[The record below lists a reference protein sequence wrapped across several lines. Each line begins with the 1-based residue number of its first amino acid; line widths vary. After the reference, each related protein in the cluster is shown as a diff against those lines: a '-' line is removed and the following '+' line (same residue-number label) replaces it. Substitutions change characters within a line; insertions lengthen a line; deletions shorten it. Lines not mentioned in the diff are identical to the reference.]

1 MPCNKWGWPQV
12 LTSPGM
18 AFQAVERSHSQPL
31 DPWIYPPTQGQS
43 QIEGLGWDSHDNN
56 PVGCWLDWYICI
68 HTHRK
73 EKFGNSSSL
82 LLDGIGEF
90 FGRLFWKKNPYEK
103 MVVQTKKLQK
113 LQPINQFVES
123 IFFWPSLKKN
133 PKNSGPSA
141 PKTKDQE
148 TSPGSF
154 ISKKK
159 WFPKKILQTKKSIKQ
174 FQETYSKFRS
184 FSQKKT
190 NRSQNFLWISSR
202 SPGPGAFYITV
213 ARAIASSSDAAET
226 VLRRRLVP
234 SEGGK
239 LWCFDIRGAGH
250 EMRGERKDVFRCKT
264 KKQPRMGS
272 FLEVEWVFWLFFFCL
287 VLRMWNYVDVAC
299 CCFVFEVQWYE
310 WFSSETTSLI
320 KPPKK
325 PMDDTKTHHSVS
337 PTRSHFYIVLP
348 WALPKHCFTIES
360 ECYAIGF
367 PS

>member
-184 FSQKKT
+184 FSQKKQT
-190 NRSQNFLWISSR
+190 DPKISFGFPQDLQDQVHST
-202 SPGPGAFYITV
+202 SPWQGRLLHLRMPRKLCCGGAWY
-213 ARAIASSSDAAET
+213 
-226 VLRRRLVP
+226 LRRGE
-234 SEGGK
+234 SS
-239 LWCFDIRGAGH
+239 GALIYVVRAMKCAANGRMSSGAKRKNNH
-250 EMRGERKDVFRCKT
+250 E
-264 KKQPRMGS
+264 
-272 FLEVEWVFWLFFFCL
+272 WAVFWRLSGCFGCFFFVWFWECGIML
-287 VLRMWNYVDVAC
+287 MWHVVVL
-299 CCFVFEVQWYE
+299 
-310 WFSSETTSLI
+310 FSRCSDMS
-320 KPPKK
+320 
-325 PMDDTKTHHSVS
+325 
-337 PTRSHFYIVLP
+337 
-348 WALPKHCFTIES
+348 
-360 ECYAIGF
+360 GF
-367 PS
+367 PLKPLLSSNPRRNPWMTPKPTTPFPPQEVTFT